1 MAETERQTLPVR
13 GMHCAACV
21 GKVEAALRGVPG
33 VSDASVNLATERA
46 TVAFDPTRADLTAL
60 QTAVAAAGYEL
71 VEPTAAGHAALDRER
86 AERDREQRAM
96 RRRVLVGAA
105 LSAPVLVGSMTEL
118 FPWAPDWLRDP
129 WVLLALATP
138 VQFWVG
144 APFHRGFVRDL
155 RYRTASMSTLVS
167 LGTNAA
173 YFFSLAV
180 TLWPHVFMR
189 LGAMTYYETS
199 AVVITLVVLGRWL
212 EARARGRTSEAIRR
226 LVSLA
231 PRTARVLRDG
241 QEVDV
246 PADAVQVGDLV
257 RIRPGER
264 MPVDG
269 IVVEGSSTV
278 DESMLTGES
287 LPVDKGPQS
296 RVIAGTVNRA
306 GSFVFRASAVGRETT
321 LARIIQ
327 LVEEAQGSRAPIQR
341 LADRVAAVFV
351 PIVLVVAALTFVGWL
366 LLGPEPRLLLA
377 LTTAVSV
384 LVIACPCAMGLATPT
399 AIMVATGKGA
409 EHGLLIKSAA
419 ALEVLHKV
427 DVLVFDKTG
436 TLTVGRPE
444 ITDVIVQAAGRAAG
458 PSRAEASGEM
468 TEDEVL
474 GLAAAAEQASEH
486 PLGEAI
492 VRRAKQRG
500 VAFPLV
506 TGFTSVA
513 GQGVDVLTTEGR
525 ILLGNRR
532 LMEARGVDMGVRAAG
547 PSRAEASG
555 EISDIG
561 PWAERARSLQ
571 SEGKTI
577 IYLAFAGRL
586 VALLA
591 AADVLKP
598 DAAATVAQL
607 TALGIEVVMLTGDNR
622 QTAEAIAR
630 QAGIER
636 VLAGVLPEDKAR
648 EIRRLQEQ
656 GHLVAMVGDGVNDAP
671 ALAQAEVGV
680 AMGSGTD
687 VAIEAADVTLM
698 RGQLAGVVAAIEL
711 SRRTIRIVKENL
723 VWAFGYNVV
732 LIPVAAGVLYP
743 LGGGL
748 LSPILAGTAM
758 AFSSVSVVAN
768 SLRLRRWKPRPA
780 PTLKEE
786 PVAIDPVCRMTVE
799 PAKAAAQSTYKGQTY
814 YFCAVGC
821 KQRFDHEPE
830 RYLGQT

>member
-1 MAETERQTLPVR
+1 MMATIERVTLPVR

-21 GKVEAALRGVPG
+21 GKVEAALRTVPG
-33 VSDASVNLATERA
+33 VREASVNLATERA
-46 TVAFDPTRADLTAL
+46 TIAFDPVGGDLTAL
-60 QTAVAAAGYEL
+60 RAAVAAAGYEL
-71 VEPTAAGHAALDRER
+71 VEPTAAGPAALDRER

-96 RRRVLVGAA
+96 RRRVIVGAA
-105 LSAPVLVGSMTEL
+105 LSTPVLVGSMTEL
-118 FPWAPDWLRDP
+118 FPWAPAWLRDP
-129 WVLLALATP
+129 WVLLALSTP

-144 APFHRGFVRDL
+144 APFHQGFLRDL
-155 RYRTASMSTLVS
+155 RYRTASMATLVS

-231 PRTARVLRDG
+231 PRTARVLRDD

-246 PADAVQVGDLV
+246 PTDAVLVGDLL

-269 IVVEGSSTV
+269 VVVEGTSTV

-287 LPVDKGPQS
+287 LPVEKAPQS
-296 RVIAGTVNRA
+296 RVVAGTVNRA
-306 GSFVFRASAVGRETT
+306 GSFVFRATAVGSETT

-351 PIVLVVAALTFVGWL
+351 PIVLVVAALTFAAWL

-444 ITDVIVQAAGRAAG
+444 ITDVIVPGTAAI
-458 PSRAEASGEM
+458 
-468 TEDEVL
+468 TEDEAL

-492 VRRAKQRG
+492 VRRAKERG
-500 VAFPLV
+500 VALPPV
-506 TGFTSVA
+506 TGFTSVP
-513 GQGVDVLTTEGR
+513 GQGVDALTTEGR
-525 ILLGNRR
+525 VLLGNRR
-532 LMEARGVDMGVRAAG
+532 LMEARGIDL
-547 PSRAEASG
+547 S
-555 EISDIG
+555 

-571 SEGKTI
+571 SEGKTVI
-577 IYLAFAGRL
+577 SLAFAGRL

-598 DAAATVAQL
+598 DATATVARL
-607 TALGIEVVMLTGDNR
+607 KELGVEVVMLTGDNR
-622 QTAEAIAR
+622 QTGEAIGR

-636 VLAGVLPEDKAR
+636 VLAEVLPEDKAR

-656 GHLVAMVGDGVNDAP
+656 KHLVAMVGDGVNDAP
-671 ALAQAEVGV
+671 ALAQADVGV

-698 RGQLAGVVAAIEL
+698 RGQLASVVGAIEL
-711 SRRTIRIVKENL
+711 SRRTIRVIRGNL
-723 VWAFGYNVV
+723 IWAFGYNVI

-748 LSPILAGTAM
+748 LSPILAGAAM

-768 SLRLRRWKPRPA
+768 SLRLRRWTPRPA
-780 PTLKEE
+780 ANPREV
-786 PVAIDPVCRMTVE
+786 PMAVDPVCKMSVE

-821 KQRFDHEPE
+821 KQKFDREPE
-830 RYLGQT
+830 RYLGQK